1 MKSSQVKYF
10 EGKIVLRLDLHVGTI
25 TEERSVKNWRR
36 ITTWNYRT
44 MLQCGKLENL
54 KIEMARMKIDI
65 LGLSKMRWPR
75 AGDLWKGEYILIH
88 TGTAENNPGIGGV
101 GIIMSK
107 TIGKKFKGFVPYN
120 ERII

>member
-65 LGLSKMRWPR
+65 LGLSKMR
-75 AGDLWKGEYILIH
+75 
-88 TGTAENNPGIGGV
+88 
-101 GIIMSK
+101 
-107 TIGKKFKGFVPYN
+107 
-120 ERII
+120 